1 MNRNVAPLA
10 VFILLFFDS
19 SDLSAQGRVKLSFP
33 YTPISAAS
41 LPWWIAKESRY
52 FEKQSLDVDMVYVGT
67 SPVIIQ
73 AMLGGQAGMG
83 AGGGPPLVTNVLQG
97 GDVVQVATTIPYAIQ
112 SLIVK
117 SEIKAVGDLVGK
129 KIGISRLG
137 AIPHFTLQSILTLY
151 NVQGVHVV
159 QTGTTTQAITSLSQG
174 FIDGII
180 TSAPFTFRL
189 MKDGYRELVGPK
201 DFKKAGIEFLINGIV
216 ARKSFGAKNR
226 ETVIRFIKG
235 TREGVREMFVNERQ
249 TKMVLAK
256 YTRQTDREVL
266 DQTYRFALEVYV
278 KDPTVTA
285 ASIQP
290 IVQQSAQW
298 NLVDAKLA
306 SSTPMT
312 AYYDNSYV
320 DEVKRSGFLAELWR

>member
-1 MNRNVAPLA
+1 
-10 VFILLFFDS
+10 
-19 SDLSAQGRVKLSFP
+19 
-33 YTPISAAS
+33 
-41 LPWWIAKESRY
+41 
-52 FEKQSLDVDMVYVGT
+52 
-67 SPVIIQ
+67 
-73 AMLGGQAGMG
+73 
-83 AGGGPPLVTNVLQG
+83 VLQG

-235 TREGVREMFVNERQ
+235 TMEGVREMFVNERQ